1 MSCPTTTT
9 SGGVTTST
17 PPTSAGGGGGVAVTM
32 PSIDLNALAMYPAV
46 IGWGVLGTVIALA
59 LIFLGAFLT
68 KTDFITQWW
77 SVFIWT
83 SLLILITVLI
93 VINISYASALKGM
106 TMCSATKTSFVDSA
120 LGTLAAI
127 SILLFYIIQYEFG
140 TNQDT
145 DTYLKLMVHV
155 NLLGSLMTLCMVTM
169 LQIHNLTV

>member
-17 PPTSAGGGGGVAVTM
+17 PPSSTGGGGGVTVNM
-32 PSIDLNALAMYPAV
+32 PSVDFNALAMYPAA
-46 IGWGVLGTVIALA
+46 IGNGILVTLGVLSL
-59 LIFLGAFLT
+59 LFLGAFLT
-68 KTDFITQWW
+68 KTDIITQWW
-77 SVFIWT
+77 SVFIWV
-83 SLLILITVLI
+83 SLLVLITVLI
-93 VINISYASALKGM
+93 VINVSYASSLRGM
-106 TMCSATKTSFVDSA
+106 TMCSETKTKFVDSA